1 MPLFIALQTSFFVR
15 IVAFL
20 PKFHYQ
26 CVRFVVGKVALKV
39 SSHSYFC
46 FLCQS
51 LFCHCS
57 TLIHLGAVALTPQ
70 HVVRSSAFKMH
81 ASSLTSISLNPK

>member
-1 MPLFIALQTSFFVR
+1 MKLFITLQTRFFVR
-15 IVAFL
+15 ILAFL
-20 PKFHYQ
+20 PKFHYE
-26 CVRFVVGKVALKV
+26 CVIFVVGKVALKV
-39 SSHSYFC
+39 FSHSYFC

-70 HVVRSSAFKMH
+70 HVVRFSVFKMH
-81 ASSLTSISLNPK
+81 ASSLTSISLNPE